1 MGLGLGLGL
10 RLVEDLVA
18 HVPLVAV
25 VLLEEAS
32 EQRQTREAAHQR
44 DELAEIEGAWLGL
57 TLGLGL
63 RVGVG

>member
-1 MGLGLGLGL
+1 MGL

-32 EQRQTREAAHQR
+32 EQRQAREAPHQR
-44 DELAEIEGAWLGL
+44 NELAEVEGAA
-57 TLGLGL
+57 
-63 RVGVG
+63 VVEV